1 MRVLDFSS
9 ALFDT
14 ISKINLDISANCEEE
29 ETATIQN
36 TRIFWIISLL
46 FGGYYARVYQG
57 QVKPRCDA
65 DKGNYFEKLFSDKK
79 NHCKVEVLQAMT
91 KDNLWMPAANL
102 RK

>member
-14 ISKINLDISANCEEE
+14 ISKINLDISTNCEEE

-36 TRIFWIISLL
+36 TRIFLDYIIT
-46 FGGYYARVYQG
+46 FRGYYARVYQG

-79 NHCKVEVLQAMT
+79 NHYKVEALQAMT
-91 KDNLWMPAANL
+91 KD
-102 RK
+102 R